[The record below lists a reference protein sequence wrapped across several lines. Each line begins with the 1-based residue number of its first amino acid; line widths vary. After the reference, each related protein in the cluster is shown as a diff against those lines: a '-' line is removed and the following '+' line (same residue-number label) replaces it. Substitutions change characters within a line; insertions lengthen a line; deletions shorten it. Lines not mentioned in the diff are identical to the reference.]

1 MKIYDCTMFNDS
13 KLIFKLRLKVLNN
26 FVDKFIVCEANYFH
40 SGKDKKLKFNIK
52 DYYKFKD
59 KIIYIPITKKP
70 TLDNKKVISDREKSS
85 QIIKYQRNCLL
96 EGLSDASSE
105 DMIFYSD
112 IDEIPNLENFNFK
125 SKKKIFIF
133 EQKLFYYKF
142 NLLKKGLNWYGT
154 RCCKKKN
161 LKDFSWLR
169 NIKPKKYSSMRFD
182 VYFSEKK
189 YINLKIIKNGGWH
202 FSQLSK
208 PKEIF
213 QKLNNDE
220 HHDEFKLSKIKL
232 SKIKEV
238 VQKGYIL
245 HNHSLDKKNSL
256 ERWSNYEK
264 LYKTSLKILPKEL
277 SNNYNLYKNWL
288 S

>member
-1 MKIYDCTMFNDS
+1 
-13 KLIFKLRLKVLNN
+13 
-26 FVDKFIVCEANYFH
+26 
-40 SGKDKKLKFNIK
+40 
-52 DYYKFKD
+52 
-59 KIIYIPITKKP
+59 
-70 TLDNKKVISDREKSS
+70 
-85 QIIKYQRNCLL
+85 
-96 EGLSDASSE
+96 
-105 DMIFYSD
+105 
-112 IDEIPNLENFNFK
+112 
-125 SKKKIFIF
+125 
-133 EQKLFYYKF
+133 
-142 NLLKKGLNWYGT
+142 
-154 RCCKKKN
+154 
-161 LKDFSWLR
+161 
-169 NIKPKKYSSMRFD
+169 MRFD

-232 SKIKEV
+232 SKIKEI